1 MSSPRSYILD
11 LTIVITYQLML
22 RRGLVEKCSATLLV
36 AYSRLSYA
44 SNTRPLSYYFGLESS
59 VLY

>member
-1 MSSPRSYILD
+1 MSSSRSYVLD

-22 RRGLVEKCSATLLV
+22 RHRLVEKCSAAFLV
-36 AYSRLSYA
+36 TYRRLSYA
-44 SNTRPLSYYFGLESS
+44 SNTRPLSYYFRLESS